1 MTTENVRI
9 KEVRKSLGL
18 TLEKFGEKIGMKKSS
33 LSQVEGGTNSVSNQ
47 LRSAVCREFNVN
59 ESWLRTGEGEMFVS
73 KSNEDLLMGFAESL
87 TKIDDSD
94 FKKKLVTAIAK
105 MDDETWAAF
114 KKLAYAFLEEFR
126 DDSHT
131 EK

>member
-1 MTTENVRI
+1 MNERI
-9 KEVRKSLGL
+9 RELRKCLKLTQQEFADRIGITRNTLASYETGKSNPGDAAVALICSKLGV
-18 TLEKFGEKIGMKKSS
+18 T
-33 LSQVEGGTNSVSNQ
+33 
-47 LRSAVCREFNVN
+47 

-105 MDDETWAAF
+105 MDDETWEAF

-126 DDSHT
+126 DDSSSG
-131 EK
+131 K

>member
-1 MTTENVRI
+1 MATENDRI
-9 KEVRKSLGL
+9 RQVRKTLGM
-18 TLEKFGEKIGMKKSS
+18 TQEKFGEKIGMKKSS
-33 LSQVEGGTNSVSNQ
+33 LSTTESGINAVSNQ
-47 LRSAVCREFNVN
+47 LRAAVCREFNVN
-59 ESWLRTGEGEMFVS
+59 ESWLRTGEGEMFLS

>member
-1 MTTENVRI
+1 MNERI
-9 KEVRKSLGL
+9 RELRKLLKL
-18 TLEKFGEKIGMKKSS
+18 TQQEFAEKIGITRNTLASYETGKSNPGDAAVS
-33 LSQVEGGTNSVSNQ
+33 LICSKLG
-47 LRSAVCREFNVN
+47 VN
-59 ESWLRTGEGEMFVS
+59 ETWLRTGEGEMFLS

-126 DDSHT
+126 DSPS

>member
-1 MTTENVRI
+1 MNDENKRI
-9 KEVRKSLGL
+9 KEVRLAMNL
-18 TLEKFGEKIGMKKSS
+18 TMEKFGEKIGMKRNS
-33 LSQVEGGTNSVSNQ
+33 LSQVENGINSVSNQ
-47 LRSAVCREFNVN
+47 LRAAVCREFNVN

-105 MDDETWAAF
+105 MDDETWEAF

-126 DDSHT
+126 DDSSSG
-131 EK
+131 K

>member
-1 MTTENVRI
+1 MATENDRI
-9 KEVRKSLGL
+9 RQVRKTLGM
-18 TLEKFGEKIGMKKSS
+18 TQEKFGEKIGMKKSS
-33 LSQVEGGTNSVSNQ
+33 LSTTESGINAVSNQ
-47 LRSAVCREFNVN
+47 LRAAVCREFSVN
-59 ESWLRTGEGEMFVS
+59 ESWLRTGEGEMFLS

-126 DDSHT
+126 DSPS